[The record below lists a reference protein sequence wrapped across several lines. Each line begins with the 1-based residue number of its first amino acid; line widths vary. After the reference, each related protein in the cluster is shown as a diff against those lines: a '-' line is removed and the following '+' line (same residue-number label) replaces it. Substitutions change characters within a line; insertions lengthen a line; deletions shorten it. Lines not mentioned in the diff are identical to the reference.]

1 MSRTAVIYE
10 VNLRPDPSIEAEFD
24 EWLEHHVREMVRL
37 PGFVGATIYRSE
49 DPGSGEI
56 QRTTHYRLRDRA
68 ALEDYFREHAERMR
82 ADGIRRFGDRFS
94 ATRRILDEGP
104 ELSAADDGVSCANC
118 EARLTGQYCADC
130 GQRAGDRM
138 ISVWELVKEA
148 SEVLTS
154 LDSRLWRT
162 LGMLLFRPGRLTSDY
177 LLGRRARYIPALRL
191 FLGLSLVFFFLFSID
206 TSFGVEGDGEG
217 GNGLNLQ
224 IQLEDDE
231 SHGSVVRRR
240 SDDSGDHVVGFRI
253 GGDELSEL
261 GRETATA
268 PDTGEPD
275 TGAPDTDAEAGGTP
289 EDDGDP
295 DHADSCSDVEVNW
308 PDQLAWM
315 NRWLSTERVTAAC
328 EKIVADHGASF
339 GRALLEN
346 IPLMM
351 FAFVPFMALL
361 MKFFYPLTGRYY
373 VEHLLFLVHYHSFF
387 YLLLGL
393 GIVLDWLLEASS
405 APETPRTILFA
416 VFSIY
421 IPVYLFRAMRVVYRQ
436 GIPATAFKYMLLGMA
451 YLFSLAL
458 MLAITVT
465 VTAVT
470 L

>member
-10 VNLRPDPSIEAEFD
+10 VDLRPDPSIEAEFD
-24 EWLEHHVREMVRL
+24 EWLEHHVREMIRL
-37 PGFVGATIYRSE
+37 PGFLGATIYRSE
-49 DPGSGEI
+49 DPGSGET

-82 ADGIRRFGDRFS
+82 ADGIRRFGDRFT
-94 ATRRILDEGP
+94 ATRRILDGGA
-104 ELSAADDGVSCANC
+104 ELAADDAGVSCANC
-118 EARLTGQYCADC
+118 DARLTGQYCADC

-206 TSFGVEGDGEG
+206 TSFGVNGDGEG
-217 GNGLNLQ
+217 GDGLNLQ

-231 SHGSVVRRR
+231 SDGSVVHRLPN
-240 SDDSGDHVVGFRI
+240 DSGDHVVGFRI
-253 GGDELSEL
+253 GGDEPSESV
-261 GRETATA
+261 GETATA
-268 PDTGEPD
+268 SD
-275 TGAPDTDAEAGGTP
+275 TGAPETDAEAAGTT
-289 EDDGDP
+289 EGDGDP
-295 DHADSCSDVEVNW
+295 DHAGRCSDIEVDW

-405 APETPRTILFA
+405 APETPQTILFA

-421 IPVYLFRAMRVVYRQ
+421 IPVYLFKAMRVVYRQ

-458 MLAITVT
+458 MLTITVT